1 MNRIL
6 WCAAALAIATSASAQ
21 IYKWVDKDGKVQY
34 SDSPPPAV
42 QTKQLNINVAPP
54 TPGISPAQAAVNAA
68 NPPAKNANDAQ
79 DASKKGEDTAKVAAA
94 KEERCNQA
102 TAAFKSLDQETR
114 ISRTDA
120 KGERYY
126 LDDNQREAE
135 KARARKAMDE
145 SCVK

>member
-34 SDSPPPAV
+34 SDTPPPAA
-42 QTKQLNINVAPP
+42 QTKQLNINAGAPSPGAAPAASAVAADKAGKE
-54 TPGISPAQAAVNAA
+54 T
-68 NPPAKNANDAQ
+68 Q
-79 DASKKGEDTAKVAAA
+79 DASKKAEDNPKVAAA
-94 KEERCNQA
+94 KVERCNQA
-102 TAAFKSLDQETR
+102 TAAFKSLEQGTR

-120 KGERYY
+120 NGERYY
-126 LDDNQREAE
+126 LDDDQREAE